1 MYWGGLEQAG
11 GLCWLQSPGPALG
24 LLRLKPRLSLG
35 LILHARHELAS
46 FKLALGTST
55 SLTCSRHQVD
65 FYPQVMSLNEQ
76 KQPLWTEM

>member
-11 GLCWLQSPGPALG
+11 GLCRLQSPGPALG

-46 FKLALGTST
+46 FKLALG
-55 SLTCSRHQVD
+55 HQHESYLQQTPGRFLSPSHVT
-65 FYPQVMSLNEQ
+65 Q
-76 KQPLWTEM
+76 